1 MNNRV
6 MHFAILGPLEV
17 SDRSSPVH
25 LRGPRQ
31 RVLLS
36 ALLAQPNDVLSV
48 DQLTDWLWPGG
59 APRTAPAVIHEQV
72 SRLRRALEPDRP
84 PWSPPALLVRRYPG
98 YLLRVRP
105 EQVDALCFAG
115 LVAQGGAAL
124 ERLDAGSAAPLLARA
139 LDLWRGR
146 PLADVALVDAAQ
158 GAIARLESAR
168 LSATAMRIDADLA
181 LGRHVALVP
190 ELEGLVRAHP
200 LDERFAGQL
209 MIALYRCGRQA
220 QSLGVYRRV
229 REILAE
235 ELAIEP
241 APASQRLC
249 AAILA
254 HSPELDAPGVL
265 IMDGSA

>member
-1 MNNRV
+1 MDNRA
-6 MHFAILGPLEV
+6 MYFAVLGPLEV
-17 SDRSSPVH
+17 SGGSGPVR

-36 ALLAQPNDVLSV
+36 ALLAQPNDVVSV
-48 DQLTDWLWPGG
+48 DQLIDWLWPAG
-59 APRTAPAVIHEQV
+59 APPSAPAVIHEQV
-72 SRLRRALEPDRP
+72 SRLRRAVEPDRR
-84 PWSPPALLVRRYPG
+84 PWSPPGLLLHRYPG
-98 YLLRVRP
+98 YLLRVQP
-105 EQVDALCFAG
+105 EQVDALCFER
-115 LVAQGGAAL
+115 LVAEGRAAL
-124 ERLDAGSAAPLLARA
+124 EQGKASAAAYLLALA
-139 LDLWRGR
+139 LELWRGR
-146 PLADVALVDAAQ
+146 ALADVALVDAAQ
-158 GAIARLESAR
+158 GHVARLEAMR

-190 ELEGLVRAHP
+190 ELEGLVRANP

-229 REILAE
+229 RQILAE

-241 APASQRLC
+241 APASQRLR

-254 HSPELDAPGVL
+254 HAPELDAPNGL
-265 IMDGSA
+265 ITRG

>member
-1 MNNRV
+1 MY
-6 MHFAILGPLEV
+6 FAVLGPLEV
-17 SDRSSPVH
+17 TDGSRPVR

-36 ALLAQPNDVLSV
+36 ALLAKPNDVVSV
-48 DQLTDWLWPGG
+48 DQLTDWIWPAGD
-59 APRTAPAVIHEQV
+59 APSAPTVIHEQV
-72 SRLRRALEPDRP
+72 SRLRRALEPDRR
-84 PWSPPALLVRRYPG
+84 PWSPPGLLLRRFPG
-98 YLLRVRP
+98 YLLRVQP
-105 EQVDALCFAG
+105 EQVDALCFAR
-115 LVAQGGAAL
+115 LVGQGRAAL
-124 ERLDAGSAAPLLARA
+124 ERGDARSAAQLLGRA

-146 PLADVALVDAAQ
+146 ALADVSLVDAAQ
-158 GAIARLESAR
+158 GAIARLESLR
-168 LSATAMRIDADLA
+168 LSATGLRIDADLA
-181 LGRHVALVP
+181 VGRLVALVP

-209 MIALYRCGRQA
+209 MVALYRCGRQA

-229 REILAE
+229 RQILAE

-254 HSPELDAPGVL
+254 HAPELDAP
-265 IMDGSA
+265 A

>member
-1 MNNRV
+1 MNNRT
-6 MHFAILGPLEV
+6 MYFAILGPLEV
-17 SDRSSPVH
+17 SGGSGPVR

-36 ALLAQPNDVLSV
+36 ALLAQPDDVVSV
-48 DQLTDWLWPGG
+48 DLLIDWLWPAG
-59 APRTAPAVIHEQV
+59 APGSAPAVIHEQV
-72 SRLRRALEPDRP
+72 SRLRRALEPDRR
-84 PWSPPALLVRRYPG
+84 PWSAPGLLLRRSPG
-98 YLLRVRP
+98 YLLQVQP
-105 EQVDALCFAG
+105 EQVDALCFAR
-115 LVAQGGAAL
+115 LVAQGRAAL
-124 ERLDAGSAAPLLARA
+124 ERGEAGSAAQLLGRA

-146 PLADVALVDAAQ
+146 ALADVALLDAAQ
-158 GAIARLESAR
+158 GAIARLESMR
-168 LSATAMRIDADLA
+168 LSATALRIDADLA

-190 ELEGLVRAHP
+190 ELEGLVRANP

-229 REILAE
+229 RQILAE

-254 HSPELDAPGVL
+254 HAPELDAPSG
-265 IMDGSA
+265 